1 MDIRAEE
8 VTGEKVWDDA
18 DIVHVLRDSIEV
30 NNFHTET
37 GLKLLSNSQSS
48 LVVKLDSP
56 DAGLTASGEALD
68 IRDRI
73 GGSVQVIGQPGYPVV
88 LTSLADDT
96 VGASLDING
105 FPVFDTNA
113 DGTDST
119 PSAGDWR
126 SLKFDPLSND
136 RNVGIFVESER
147 AYTAGLDL
155 NSDTTVAEY
164 VGIIA
169 PNNPETNLVGQ
180 TNTFEST
187 QEKNGDDA
195 RRLGFEVHGTIAA
208 DDPTDVDVY
217 SFYGYGGSE
226 VWFDIDKTSDALD
239 TQLEILDASGNV
251 LARSFDSINDIGV
264 VRADTSADVSENAGG
279 EAFVVGPE
287 QAVTGVV
294 GVANGVA
301 AGVDGAE
308 QTVTGVVAVADG
320 VSANVFRFEQAVTGV
335 VGLAN
340 GVAAEVNGF
349 EANAIG
355 VWAKPDAAD

>member
-1 MDIRAEE
+1 M
-8 VTGEKVWDDA
+8 
-18 DIVHVLRDSIEV
+18 LRDSIEV

-195 RRLGFEVHGTIAA
+195 RRLGL
-208 DDPTDVDVY
+208 
-217 SFYGYGGSE
+217 
-226 VWFDIDKTSDALD
+226 K
-239 TQLEILDASGNV
+239 
-251 LARSFDSINDIGV
+251 ARYHC
-264 VRADTSADVSENAGG
+264 R
-279 EAFVVGPE
+279 
-287 QAVTGVV
+287 
-294 GVANGVA
+294 
-301 AGVDGAE
+301 
-308 QTVTGVVAVADG
+308 
-320 VSANVFRFEQAVTGV
+320 
-335 VGLAN
+335 
-340 GVAAEVNGF
+340 
-349 EANAIG
+349 
-355 VWAKPDAAD
+355 

>member
-1 MDIRAEE
+1 
-8 VTGEKVWDDA
+8 
-18 DIVHVLRDSIEV
+18 
-30 NNFHTET
+30 
-37 GLKLLSNSQSS
+37 
-48 LVVKLDSP
+48 
-56 DAGLTASGEALD
+56 
-68 IRDRI
+68 
-73 GGSVQVIGQPGYPVV
+73 
-88 LTSLADDT
+88 LADDT

-113 DGTDST
+113 DGAATT
-119 PSAGDWR
+119 PSAGNWR

-147 AYTAGLDL
+147 AYTAGLDV
-155 NSDTTVAEY
+155 NSNTNVAEY

-169 PNNPETNLVGQ
+169 PNNPETNLVGIP
-180 TNTFEST
+180 NTFEST
-187 QEKNGDDA
+187 QEKNADDA

-226 VWFDIDKTSDALD
+226 VWFDIDKTTTALD

-264 VRADTSADVSENAGG
+264 VRADSSDPVTENAGG
-279 EAFVVGPE
+279 EAIVVGPE
-287 QAVTGVV
+287 QAVTGIV
-294 GVANGVA
+294 GVADGVA
-301 AGVDGAE
+301 ADVQGAE
-308 QTVTGVVAVADG
+308 QTVTGVVGVADG
-320 VSANVFRFEQAVTGV
+320 SAAAVQGIEQAATGV
-335 VGLAN
+335 VGVAD

-355 VWAKPDAAD
+355 VWAEIDAIQTDVTTLTIDIDTYSDQLVGAAVL